1 MMNFTAY
8 EQTLENSSL
17 IKSVVVTSDSVIK
30 NISQHFTY
38 NNHINGLLLGNVQ
51 SGKTIQTLGVIAKMA
66 DQGFN
71 MFLFLTTD
79 NVYLQKQTL
88 ERANTNLPSF
98 QIFGEYDEVAFSKA
112 EYNKPLLL
120 VLKKNT
126 NVLKKWRNNISSTN
140 ICSGQPIVIIDDEA
154 DSASLN
160 TLINKGSF
168 STINTHLTS
177 IKNLASSSIYIQVT
191 ATPQAILLQSQM
203 SGWKPDFI
211 TFFPPGSNY
220 IGGEFIYSDP
230 QSFCIKITEESEI
243 DDMKDDSGFI
253 PVGLTN
259 SVMSFLIVATHFR
272 EINKNTCN
280 FLIHPSVRISDHESF
295 ADKIGEHLNFLLS
308 ESDEEWFEENLLEAW
323 KDLQQT
329 KPDITNFEDI
339 KNGISSLLEV
349 INIVVMNSKSPIDI
363 NYNEGF
369 NIIIGGNSLGR
380 GVTIPKLQI
389 IYYCRKSKTPQA
401 DTFWQHSRMFGYDRD
416 PGVLRVFIPPSLHKL
431 FKELNSSNNV
441 LIKQVIKH
449 NLEGIQ
455 LIYAKGINPTRK
467 TVVDKNNINFIAGGV
482 NFFPNNPTQDY
493 TDDIDS
499 LLSQYGIE
507 ESHIVHVSEIQEL
520 LKYVGSK
527 DNDDWD
533 KDKFLNCV
541 NSLSLKRPRTKY
553 YLIIRRDRDISK
565 GTGTLLSPNDRRLGD
580 KLGDAVVL
588 TMYRVN
594 GKKEKGWN
602 GDSFWIP
609 NIKFPNDS
617 GFYDVK

>member
-1 MMNFTAY
+1 MINFTAY
-8 EQTLENSSL
+8 EQTLEDVSL
-17 IKSVVVTSDSVIK
+17 NKSVIETSDSVVE
-30 NISQHFTY
+30 NITKYFTY

-66 DQGFN
+66 DNGFN
-71 MFLFLTTD
+71 IFLFLTSD
-79 NVYLQKQTL
+79 NVYLQKQTF

-98 QIFGEYDEVAFSKA
+98 QIFGEYDQVPFSIA
-112 EYNKPLLL
+112 EHNKPILI

-126 NVLKKWRNNISSTN
+126 NVLKKWRNNISSTQ

-160 TLINKGSF
+160 TLINKGNF
-168 STINTHLTS
+168 STINTHLNS
-177 IKNLASSSIYIQVT
+177 IKSLASSSIYIQVT
-191 ATPQAILLQSQM
+191 ATPQAILLQSQI
-203 SGWKPDFI
+203 SGWKPNFV

-220 IGGEFIYSDP
+220 IGGEFVYSDP
-230 QSFCIKITEESEI
+230 QSFCIKLTDECEL

-253 PVGLTN
+253 PLGLTN
-259 SVMSFLIVATHFR
+259 SVMSFLIVAAHFR
-272 EINKNTCN
+272 ELNKDTCN
-280 FLIHPSVRISDHESF
+280 FLIHPSVRIMDHESF

-308 ESDEEWFEENLLEAW
+308 ESDEEWFEDSLLEAW

-329 KPDITNFEDI
+329 KPDMTNFEDI

-349 INIVVMNSKSPIDI
+349 INIVVMNSKSSIDI
-363 NYNEGF
+363 NYNRGF

-389 IYYCRKSKTPQA
+389 VYYCRKSKTPQA

-416 PGVLRVFIPPSLHKL
+416 SGVLRVFIPPSLHKL

-441 LIKQVIKH
+441 LIKQVVAH
-449 NLEGIQ
+449 SLEGIQ
-455 LIYAKGINPTRK
+455 LIYSKGINPTRK
-467 TVVDKNNINFIAGGV
+467 TVIDKKNVNFIAGGV
-482 NFFPNNPTQDY
+482 NFFPNYPTQDY
-493 TDDIDS
+493 TDHIDF
-499 LLSQYGIE
+499 LLGQYGTE
-507 ESHIVHVSEIQEL
+507 DNNIVQISEIQEL
-520 LKYVGSK
+520 LKYVGS
-527 DNDDWD
+527 NAEDDWD

-553 YLIIRRDRDISK
+553 NLIVRRNRDISK
-565 GTGTLLSPNDRRLGD
+565 GTGTLLSPNDRSLGD
-580 KLGDAVVL
+580 KLHDSVVL

-594 GKKEKGWN
+594 GTKEKGWK
-602 GDSFWIP
+602 GHPFWIP

-617 GFYDVK
+617 GFYDMK